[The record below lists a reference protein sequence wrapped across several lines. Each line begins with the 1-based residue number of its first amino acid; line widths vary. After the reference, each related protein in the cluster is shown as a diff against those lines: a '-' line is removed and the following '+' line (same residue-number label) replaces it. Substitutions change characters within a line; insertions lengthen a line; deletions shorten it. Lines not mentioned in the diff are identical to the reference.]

1 MRLLKFNNFLV
12 YFFSLFFISCNLISF
27 SDEGINCSVN
37 ENATFY
43 EGEYVVFTFSGDCNQ
58 IDAEDLISI
67 AAGNIQL
74 KLEFHWKYNILMVK
88 PEEGWKKGYLYQ
100 LKMNGYLKIDGQN
113 IMACIVRNFYFGNP
127 ILIPELLENTTVY
140 PDDVKSPLILYFSK
154 PIDIKNLDEN
164 IKIYPHE
171 DFTQEFC
178 DSDKSITIVPKGK
191 WKTNT
196 LYKIQIKEV
205 TSVDGYHLKEYEL
218 NFEIPIDTELPELL
232 KAQRYIN
239 VGGEYVLSDQE
250 ISELKGTDGLYFTF
264 SKPMDLETIENGI
277 TINPYIE
284 GIINPMDEEGYCF
297 AFIPKTNYRPQQEYE
312 IKIDRCVTDK
322 SGLKLRQGEN
332 LFFIPKENYLEII
345 DLQLNQ
351 TEIDPNDVSINCYK
365 IDFDEKKSIKINE
378 TETEYFFTITMN
390 FSTVFDFTDYKNI
403 VDKIKL
409 KLKFPL
415 TASNPYLK
423 QVTWLTSNRLMLEY
437 GNISLSTKETP
448 VYYELLVSGGEN
460 GIKNSFMETMKKDL
474 CIYIEYFAE

>member
-1 MRLLKFNNFLV
+1 
-12 YFFSLFFISCNLISF
+12 
-27 SDEGINCSVN
+27 
-37 ENATFY
+37 
-43 EGEYVVFTFSGDCNQ
+43 
-58 IDAEDLISI
+58 
-67 AAGNIQL
+67 
-74 KLEFHWKYNILMVK
+74 
-88 PEEGWKKGYLYQ
+88 
-100 LKMNGYLKIDGQN
+100 
-113 IMACIVRNFYFGNP
+113 
-127 ILIPELLENTTVY
+127 
-140 PDDVKSPLILYFSK
+140 
-154 PIDIKNLDEN
+154 
-164 IKIYPHE
+164 
-171 DFTQEFC
+171 
-178 DSDKSITIVPKGK
+178 
-191 WKTNT
+191 
-196 LYKIQIKEV
+196 
-205 TSVDGYHLKEYEL
+205 
-218 NFEIPIDTELPELL
+218 
-232 KAQRYIN
+232 
-239 VGGEYVLSDQE
+239 
-250 ISELKGTDGLYFTF
+250 
-264 SKPMDLETIENGI
+264 
-277 TINPYIE
+277 
-284 GIINPMDEEGYCF
+284 MDEEGYCF

-332 LFFIPKENYLEII
+332 LFFIPKENHLEII